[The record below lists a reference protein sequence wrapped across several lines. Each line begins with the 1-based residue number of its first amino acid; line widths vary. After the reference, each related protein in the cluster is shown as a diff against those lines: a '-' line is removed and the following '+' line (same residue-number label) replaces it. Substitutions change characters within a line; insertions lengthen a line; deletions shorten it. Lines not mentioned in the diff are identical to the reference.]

1 MEIKK
6 ILDDHKLWRET
17 GGEKGAR
24 ANLERANLKG
34 ANLYGANLAGAY
46 LYGAYLVGAHLHG
59 ANLEGADLKGAYLYG
74 ANLAGAYLKGAYL
87 YDADLAGAHLHG
99 ARGILQWQSPQGEK
113 RICYSVKAEDCVMHK
128 LGCFWGATDEA
139 VEAIRK
145 KYGEGSLYEKFL
157 LMQAEAL
164 GGE

>member
-24 ANLERANLKG
+24 ADLAGANLERAYLEGANLYDANLHDANLERANLYGANLVGANLERANLVG
-34 ANLYGANLAGAY
+34 ANLYGANL
-46 LYGAYLVGAHLHG
+46 V
-59 ANLEGADLKGAYLYG
+59 
-74 ANLAGAYLKGAYL
+74 
-87 YDADLAGAHLHG
+87 G
-99 ARGILQWQSPQGEK
+99 ARGILQWQSPQGEN

-128 LGCFWGATDEA
+128 LGCFWGTTDEA

>member
-1 MEIKK
+1 MDIKK

-24 ANLERANLKG
+24 ANLFGANLECADLEGADLAGANLEG
-34 ANLYGANLAGAY
+34 ANLYGADLRGAN
-46 LYGAYLVGAHLHG
+46 LYGAD
-59 ANLEGADLKGAYLYG
+59 LE
-74 ANLAGAYLKGAYL
+74 
-87 YDADLAGAHLHG
+87 G

-128 LGCFWGATDEA
+128 LGCFWGTTDEA
-139 VEAIRK
+139 VEAIRN

-157 LMQAEAL
+157 LMQVEAL

>member
-1 MEIKK
+1 MDIKK

-24 ANLERANLKG
+24 ADLADADLE
-34 ANLYGANLAGAY
+34 
-46 LYGAYLVGAHLHG
+46 G
-59 ANLEGADLKGAYLYG
+59 ANLEGAFLKGAF
-74 ANLAGAYLKGAYL
+74 LK
-87 YDADLAGAHLHG
+87 G

-128 LGCFWGATDEA
+128 LGCFWGATEEA
-139 VEAIRK
+139 VEAIRE
-145 KYGEGSLYEKFL
+145 KYGESSLYEKFL